1 MLDSVFKRL
10 PIKECYFVTD
20 TTASRTL
27 RPTSKWYFSKMR
39 IVQILKLFIEIPH
52 NRVSKLG
59 RHALCRPLQ
68 NRKGLCTIEIASRSI
83 GKESAP

>member
-27 RPTSKWYFSKMR
+27 HPTSKWYFSKMR
-39 IVQILKLFIEIPH
+39 IVHILIFFIEKPH

-59 RHALCRPLQ
+59 RQALCRTLQ
-68 NRKGLCTIEIASRSI
+68 RKDVGL
-83 GKESAP
+83 

>member
-1 MLDSVFKRL
+1 MLDSVLNRL

-27 RPTSKWYFSKMR
+27 RPTSKRYFSKMR
-39 IVQILKLFIEIPH
+39 IVEILIFFVEKPN

-59 RHALCRPLQ
+59 RQALCRTLQ
-68 NRKGLCTIEIASRSI
+68 CKDVGL
-83 GKESAP
+83 